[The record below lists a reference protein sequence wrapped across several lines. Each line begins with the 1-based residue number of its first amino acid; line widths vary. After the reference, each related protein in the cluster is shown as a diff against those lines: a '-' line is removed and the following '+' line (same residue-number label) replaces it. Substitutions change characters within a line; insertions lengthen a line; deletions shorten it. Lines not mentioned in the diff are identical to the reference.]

1 MNNKVAV
8 LAGLAALAGCNQ
20 PQTKPSESADEA
32 AAVSTQTGAEPDAA
46 EPGELTCASP
56 IRADDSADTLI
67 ARYGPAA
74 QRMTVPGAEGME
86 TPGVVLWANDPARR
100 VEVLFWDDALT
111 RPAHIPVP
119 AESAWRVV
127 GLAANAPLSA
137 VTAANGRA
145 FKLSGF
151 GWDYGGMVTDLAG
164 GALPSAAAP
173 CSVVLR
179 FTVSAELPAGTMGD
193 GVTLSSDDPRLAG
206 KDVQLD
212 GIGLG
217 FPAPEGME

>member
-8 LAGLAALAGCNQ
+8 LAGLAALAGCGQ
-20 PQTKPSESADEA
+20 PQAEQSEPVDETA
-32 AAVSTQTGAEPDAA
+32 SVSTPAPAAPDAA
-46 EPGELTCASP
+46 EPGELTCTSP

-74 QRMTVPGAEGME
+74 QRMTVPGAEGMD

-111 RPAHIPVP
+111 RPAHIAVP
-119 AESAWRVV
+119 AGSAWRVV

-137 VTAANGRA
+137 VTAANGRP

-164 GALPSAAAP
+164 GALASAAAP

-179 FTVSAELPAGTMGD
+179 FTVSADLPAGTMGD